1 MMSHSSAL
9 TRRRLLTG
17 AAALTVLPACA
28 AQVPSSSIATSSEQE
43 IGGVPLSQ
51 IVDGY
56 GLIEDAGYRLPP
68 VPPKYLQGMN
78 RRAYVPYRGYEP
90 AGTIEADLHAKL
102 LYWIEPGGMA
112 WRFPIGVG
120 RQGLSMSYDTVIK
133 RKQEW
138 PSWTP
143 TQNMLRR
150 EPEIYGEYAGGVPGG
165 LANPL
170 GARALYL
177 YQGNRDTYYRIH
189 GTNDLA
195 SIGNSG
201 SAGCIRM
208 FNHDVIFLYPKVPLG
223 TKVVI
228 RNRADSIAIEGEA
241 VANRGSE
248 LPPTYVP
255 PEEIYTAAAQSGPP
269 QFGAAS
275 NVESFGY

>member
-1 MMSHSSAL
+1 MTAL
-9 TRRRLLTG
+9 S
-17 AAALTVLPACA
+17 ACA
-28 AQVPSSSIATSSEQE
+28 ARVPSSASTSTLSPEQQ
-43 IGGVPLSQ
+43 IGGVPISQ

-68 VPPKYLQGMN
+68 VPPKYLQGLN
-78 RRAYVPYRGYEP
+78 RRALVPYPGYES

-102 LYWIEPGGMA
+102 LYWVQDDGSA
-112 WRFPIGVG
+112 WRFPVGVG
-120 RQGLSMSYDTVIK
+120 RQGLSMSYDTTIK
-133 RKQEW
+133 RKEKW

-150 EPEIYGEYAGGVPGG
+150 EPEVYGEFAGGVPGG

-177 YQGNRDTYYRIH
+177 YQGSRDTYYRIH

-208 FNHDVIFLYPKVPLG
+208 FNHDVIFLFPKVPLG

-228 RNRADSIAIEGEA
+228 RDYSDSVAIEGEA
-241 VANRGSE
+241 VANRGYE
-248 LPPTYVP
+248 QPATRVP
-255 PEEIYTAAAQSGPP
+255 AEEIYAAAAESGPP

>member
-1 MMSHSSAL
+1 MINASTTL

-17 AAALTVLPACA
+17 AAALSVLPACA
-28 AQVPSSSIATSSEQE
+28 ATVPASAPVPEQE
-43 IGGVPLSQ
+43 IGGVPVSQ

-68 VPPKYLQGMN
+68 VPPKYLKGVN
-78 RRAYVPYRGYEP
+78 RRAFGQYTGFAPRGS
-90 AGTIEADLHAKL
+90 IEADLHAKL
-102 LYWIEPGGMA
+102 LYWIQPDGMA
-112 WRFPIGVG
+112 WRFPVGVG
-120 RQGLSMSYDTVIK
+120 RQGLSMSYDTTIR
-133 RKQEW
+133 RKEQW

-143 TQNMLRR
+143 TANMLKR

-177 YQGNRDTYYRIH
+177 YQGSRDTYYRIH

-208 FNHDVIFLYPKVPLG
+208 FNHDAIFLFPKVPLG
-223 TKVVI
+223 TKVSI
-228 RNRADSIAIEGEA
+228 RSYADSVKIEGEA
-241 VANRGSE
+241 LANRGSE

-255 PEEIYTAAAQSGPP
+255 ADELYSAAASGHAP
-269 QFGAAS
+269 QIG
-275 NVESFGY
+275 NVESLGY

>member
-1 MMSHSSAL
+1 MISTSFAL

-17 AAALTVLPACA
+17 AAALSVLPACA
-28 AQVPSSSIATSSEQE
+28 AQVPSSVVSTTEQE

-68 VPPKYLQGMN
+68 VPPKYLQGLN
-78 RRAYVPYRGYEP
+78 RRAYVPYRGYEA
-90 AGTIEADLHAKL
+90 AGTIEADLHAKF
-102 LYWIEPGGMA
+102 LYFIQNDGMA
-112 WRFPIGVG
+112 WRFPVGVG

-133 RKQEW
+133 RKEQW

-143 TQNMLRR
+143 TANMLRR
-150 EPEIYGEYAGGVPGG
+150 EPEIYGEYRNGVPGG

-189 GTNDLA
+189 GTNDLG

-208 FNHDVIFLYPKVPLG
+208 FNHDAIFLFPKVPLQ
-223 TKVVI
+223 TRVTI
-228 RNRADSIAIEGEA
+228 RDYADSVAIEGEA
-241 VANRGSE
+241 VANRGRE

-255 PEEIYTAAAQSGPP
+255 PEELYSAAAASGPP
-269 QFGAAS
+269 QFGAATG
-275 NVESFGY
+275 VESLGY

>member
-1 MMSHSSAL
+1 MTSAPPAF
-9 TRRRLLTG
+9 TRRRLLAG
-17 AAALTVLPACA
+17 AAALAALPACA
-28 AQVPSSSIATSSEQE
+28 SRVPTPAAPAEARQ
-43 IGGVPLSQ
+43 IGGVPIDQ

-68 VPPKYLQGMN
+68 VPPKYLQGLN
-78 RRAYVPYRGYEP
+78 RRAYVPYRGYES
-90 AGTIEADLHAKL
+90 AGVVEADLHAKL
-102 LYWIEPGGMA
+102 LYFIQDDGMA

-133 RKQEW
+133 RKEQW

-177 YQGNRDTYYRIH
+177 YKGGRDTYYRIH

-208 FNHDVIFLYPKVPLG
+208 FNHDVIFLFPKVPMQ
-223 TKVVI
+223 TRVTI
-228 RNRADSIAIEGEA
+228 RDYADSVAIEGEA

-248 LPPTYVP
+248 QPPTYVP
-255 PEEIYTAAAQSGPP
+255 PEELYSAAANSRPP
-269 QFGAAS
+269 QFDAAS
-275 NVESFGY
+275 SVESLGY

>member
-1 MMSHSSAL
+1 MKSNTPAL

-28 AQVPSSSIATSSEQE
+28 AQVPTTVATSSEQE

-68 VPPKYLQGMN
+68 VPPKYLQGLN
-78 RRAYVPYRGYEP
+78 RRAYVPYRGYES

-269 QFGAAS
+269 QLGAAS